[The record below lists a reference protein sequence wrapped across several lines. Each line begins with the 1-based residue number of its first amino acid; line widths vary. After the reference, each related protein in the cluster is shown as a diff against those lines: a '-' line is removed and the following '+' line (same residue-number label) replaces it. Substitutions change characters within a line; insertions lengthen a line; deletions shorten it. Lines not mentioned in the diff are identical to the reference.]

1 MIFFLGEIYK
11 NETLKKNSD
20 LSAAASHWNYEF
32 INKLKKISKVRVVKI
47 QYLKDKPRPIGRLF
61 SNNINSFN
69 TKDSILI
76 SYLNLPYLRKFIIYH
91 KIIKEIKKKII
102 KKKR

>member
-11 NETLKKNSD
+11 NETLKKNGN

-32 INKLKKISKVRVVKI
+32 IKKLKNISKVRVVKI
-47 QYLKDKPRPIGRLF
+47 QYLKDKPWPIGSLF
-61 SNNINSFN
+61 SNNVNWLN

-76 SYLNLPYLRKFIIYH
+76 SYLNLPFVRKFIIYH
-91 KIIKEIKKKII
+91 KVN
-102 KKKR
+102 